1 MRSLDKL
8 PKEFTRE
15 GEQPCQGVRE
25 ASREGADARWPG
37 GGGQVV
43 GTKPMKRCIVSFD
56 RTVGDVGK

>member
-8 PKEFTRE
+8 PKEFTWER
-15 GEQPCQGVRE
+15 EQPCQGVRE

-37 GGGQVV
+37 G
-43 GTKPMKRCIVSFD
+43 TKPMKRCTVSFD